1 MPLINPKKYYKLYK
15 NNYYSENNF
24 KNNFLFA
31 ILILLS
37 LGGFLFFL
45 IETKLI
51 LNTLLIFLLSL
62 IIIYPY
68 RKSAKILTSYIILFG
83 IIFLFWLFQN
93 LGVTIIP
100 FMLSLV
106 IGYLLDPVLSKL
118 ERLGIKRWIT
128 ATFTIVIFIGLIVTL
143 SIYLFPQL
151 VEQAGTIIKQINIYV
166 EDVKRFSTSK
176 DATETLKKIGL
187 GKHTLKELFDVEL
200 MPKIQD
206 LSKSLF
212 NLILKL
218 LTELSN
224 VTTQLINVIL
234 FPILTFYFLKDFS
247 NIKNKIKDVIK
258 TENETLYKYIYKLNN
273 VIRIYVG
280 WQIIASLIIGIFGG
294 ILLTAFGVP
303 YAILL
308 ACVAAILNPI
318 PFFGIII
325 TLAIGVLTSL
335 LANDGNFFYNFGI
348 ISLVLCLITFINS
361 YILEPNVAGNKIG
374 LHPIL
379 MILSVFIFN
388 SMFGILGM
396 LVAVPVTAV
405 VVAFLKDMIEYYQSS
420 NKKQI

>member
-1 MPLINPKKYYKLYK
+1 MLNLKKHYNLYK
-15 NNYYSENNF
+15 NNYNNQNNF
-24 KNNFLFA
+24 QNNFLFA
-31 ILILLS
+31 ILILIS

-51 LNTLLIFLLSL
+51 FNTLLIFLLSL
-62 IIIYPY
+62 IIVYPY

-93 LGVTIIP
+93 LGTTIIP
-100 FMLSLV
+100 FMLSLIV
-106 IGYLLDPVLSKL
+106 GYLLDPVLSKL
-118 ERLGIKRWIT
+118 ERLGIKRWVSSTLAIL
-128 ATFTIVIFIGLIVTL
+128 VFIGLITTL

-151 VEQAGTIIKQINIYV
+151 LEQASSIIKQINIYV
-166 EDVKRFSTSK
+166 EDVKRFSTSE
-176 DATETLKKIGL
+176 DTTDVLKKIGL
-187 GKHTLKELFDVEL
+187 SKYTLKELFDNEL

-206 LSKSLF
+206 ISKSLF
-212 NLILKL
+212 NFIITL
-218 LTELSN
+218 LSGLSN

-234 FPILTFYFLKDFS
+234 LPILTFYFLKDFS
-247 NIKNKIKDVIK
+247 NIKNKIKTILK
-258 TENETLYKYIYKLNN
+258 TENKTLYKYIYKLNS

-294 ILLTAFGVP
+294 IFLVVFDVP

-308 ACVAAILNPI
+308 ACVATLLSPI
-318 PFFGIII
+318 PYFGIII
-325 TLAIGVLTSL
+325 TIAIGVLTSL
-335 LANDGNFFYNFGI
+335 IANDGNFFYNFGI
-348 ISLVLCLITFINS
+348 ISLVLCLITFINA

-396 LVAVPVTAV
+396 LIAVPVTAV
-405 VVAFLKDMIEYYQSS
+405 VVTFLKDMIEYYQST
-420 NKKQI
+420 KRK

>member
-1 MPLINPKKYYKLYK
+1 MPLLNHKKYSNLY
-15 NNYYSENNF
+15 NNSYNNQNNF

-31 ILILLS
+31 ILLLIS

-51 LNTLLIFLLSL
+51 FNALLIFILSL
-62 IIIYPY
+62 ITIYPY

-93 LGVTIIP
+93 LGTTIVP
-100 FMLSLV
+100 FVLSLV
-106 IGYLLDPVLSKL
+106 IGYLLDPILSKL
-118 ERLGIKRWIT
+118 ERLGIKRGVS
-128 ATFTIVIFIGLIVTL
+128 ATVAIIVFIGLIITL
-143 SIYLFPQL
+143 SIYLIPQL
-151 VEQAGTIIKQINIYV
+151 VDQASNIIKQINIYV

-176 DATETLKKIGL
+176 DTTAVLKKIGL
-187 GKHTLKELFDVEL
+187 SKYTLKEVFDNEL

-206 LSKSLF
+206 ISKKLFTFILTLLSG
-212 NLILKL
+212 
-218 LTELSN
+218 LSN
-224 VTTQLINVIL
+224 VTTQLINIIL

-247 NIKNKIKDVIK
+247 KIKNKIKNVIK
-258 TENETLYKYIYKLNN
+258 NENETLYKYINKLNN

-280 WQIIASLIIGIFGG
+280 WQIVASLIIGVFSG
-294 ILLTAFGVP
+294 IILTAFGIP

-308 ACVAAILNPI
+308 ACVAALLNPI

-325 TLAIGVLTSL
+325 TLVIGVLTSL

-348 ISLVLCLITFINS
+348 ISAVLCIITFINS

-379 MILSVFIFN
+379 MILSVFVFN

-396 LVAVPVTAV
+396 LIAVPVTAV
-405 VVAFLKDMIEYYQSS
+405 VVTFLKDMFEYYQSS
-420 NKKQI
+420 NKG

>member
-1 MPLINPKKYYKLYK
+1 MPLLNHKKYSNLY
-15 NNYYSENNF
+15 NNSYNNQNNF

-31 ILILLS
+31 ILLLIS

-51 LNTLLIFLLSL
+51 FNALLIFILSL
-62 IIIYPY
+62 ITIYPY

-93 LGVTIIP
+93 LGTTIVP
-100 FMLSLV
+100 FVLSLV
-106 IGYLLDPVLSKL
+106 IGYLLDPILSKL
-118 ERLGIKRWIT
+118 ERLGIKRGVS
-128 ATFTIVIFIGLIVTL
+128 ATVAIIVFIGLIITL
-143 SIYLFPQL
+143 SIYLIPQL
-151 VEQAGTIIKQINIYV
+151 VDQASNIIKQINIYV

-176 DATETLKKIGL
+176 DTTAVLKKIGL
-187 GKHTLKELFDVEL
+187 SKYTLKEVFDNEL

-206 LSKSLF
+206 ISKKLFTFILTLLSG
-212 NLILKL
+212 
-218 LTELSN
+218 LSN
-224 VTTQLINVIL
+224 VTTQLINIIL

-247 NIKNKIKDVIK
+247 KIKNKIKNVIK
-258 TENETLYKYIYKLNN
+258 NENETLYKYLNKLNN
-273 VIRIYVG
+273 VIRIYIG
-280 WQIIASLIIGIFGG
+280 WQIVASLIIGVFSG
-294 ILLTAFGVP
+294 IILTAFGIP

-308 ACVAAILNPI
+308 ACVAALLNPI

-325 TLAIGVLTSL
+325 TLVIGVLTSL

-348 ISLVLCLITFINS
+348 ISAVLCIITFINS

-379 MILSVFIFN
+379 MILSVFVFN

-396 LVAVPVTAV
+396 LIAVPVTAV
-405 VVAFLKDMIEYYQSS
+405 VVTFLKDMFEYYQSS
-420 NKKQI
+420 NKG